1 MELEELKKANLI
13 TSNLICVS
21 HFVQEMR
28 LKMLHDVPVISKQS
42 PDVKEVQESVH
53 S

>member
-28 LKMLHDVPVISKQS
+28 LKMLHDVISKQS